1 MKNRMMKFYIEYAS
15 ESTRWDG
22 NGKMKFAKN
31 GVDRWEVC

>member
-1 MKNRMMKFYIEYAS
+1 MKNRMMKFYIDMRGGME
-15 ESTRWDG
+15 